1 MSKSAYKHYG
11 LDVYEADGGHEY
23 AVGTDKQAD
32 KAAREYVRET
42 LWAFRTSFL
51 ARFVPEGVGE
61 DILSIVQ
68 EKCESSNEAIARLVG
83 DKLGDLI
90 DEAIQS
96 DGRGHLL
103 SPYDGNEIDS
113 DDIDGLPSGKVAY
126 RLN

>member
-1 MSKSAYKHYG
+1 MSKASHKYYG
-11 LDVYEADGGHEY
+11 LDVYEADGGREY

-32 KAAREYVRET
+32 EAAREYIRET
-42 LWAFRTSFL
+42 LWAFKTSFL
-51 ARFVPEGVGE
+51 ARFVPESIST
-61 DILSIVQ
+61 DILRVLQ
-68 EKCESSNEAIARLVG
+68 ERYEGSNEAIARLVG
-83 DKLGDLI
+83 DRLGDLI

>member
-1 MSKSAYKHYG
+1 MSKAQYKYYG
-11 LDVYEADGGHEY
+11 LDVYEVEGGREY

-32 KAAREYVRET
+32 RAAREHIRET
-42 LWAFRTSFL
+42 LWAFKTSFL
-51 ARFVPEGVGE
+51 ARFVPEGIGE
-61 DILSIVQ
+61 DTLSIVQ
-68 EKCESSNEAIARLVG
+68 ERCESSNEAIARLVG

-113 DDIDGLPSGKVAY
+113 DDVEGLPRGKVAY